1 MSVDASNS
9 LKPTGREAVRRAV
22 LGTARRVFAA
32 RGPRAPLRE
41 VAESAGVN
49 LGLIHRHIGN
59 KDDLL
64 AAVLESG
71 LRRGSARIDA
81 HDDAG
86 AAIRTMLLGAT
97 DNPDFSRLLLWLSLD
112 PGAVGRPLLDASN
125 RPARAVAA
133 MTSPPPS
140 DELGL
145 AMALT
150 VIYSWPVLREQIM
163 EVLEFTPQQ
172 REGVD
177 ARMAELVARVVT
189 GATGPTGAGGAG
201 CAGGAGGEE

>member
-1 MSVDASNS
+1 METPNPE
-9 LKPTGREAVRRAV
+9 KPRGREAVRRAV
-22 LGTARRVFAA
+22 LSTARRVFAA

-41 VAESAGVN
+41 VAEAAGVN

-71 LRRGSARIDA
+71 LRRGSAWIDI

-97 DNPDFSRLLLWLSLD
+97 ANPDFSRLLLWLSLD
-112 PGAVGRPLLDASN
+112 PGAVGRPLLDASD
-125 RPARAVAA
+125 RPVRAVAA
-133 MTSPPPS
+133 MTDPPPA

-150 VIYSWPVLREQIM
+150 VVYSWPVLREQIM
-163 EVLEFTPQQ
+163 DALEFAPEQ

-177 ARMAELVARVVT
+177 ARMANRLAQVVT
-189 GATGPTGAGGAG
+189 GSDAPTTA
-201 CAGGAGGEE
+201 ERDEQ

>member
-1 MSVDASNS
+1 MDTSNPG
-9 LKPTGREAVRRAV
+9 KPTGREAVRRAV

-41 VAESAGVN
+41 VAEVAGVN

-71 LRRGSARIDA
+71 LRHGSARIDV

-97 DNPDFSRLLLWLSLD
+97 ANPDFSRLLLWLSLD

-125 RPARAVAA
+125 RPVRAVAA
-133 MTSPPPS
+133 MTDPPPA
-140 DELGL
+140 DDLGL

-163 EVLEFTPQQ
+163 DVLEFAPEQ
-172 REGVD
+172 RAGVD
-177 ARMAELVARVVT
+177 ARMADLLALVVT
-189 GATGPTGAGGAG
+189 GPVAPTTAGR
-201 CAGGAGGEE
+201 EER

>member
-1 MSVDASNS
+1 M
-9 LKPTGREAVRRAV
+9 RRAV

-32 RGPRAPLRE
+32 RGPRASLRE
-41 VAESAGVN
+41 VAEAAGVN

-71 LRRGSARIDA
+71 LRHGSARIDV

-97 DNPDFSRLLLWLSLD
+97 ANPDFSRLLLWLSLD

-125 RPARAVAA
+125 RPVRAVAA
-133 MTSPPPS
+133 MTDPPPA
-140 DELGL
+140 DDLGL

-163 EVLEFTPQQ
+163 DVLEYAPEQ
-172 REGVD
+172 RECVD
-177 ARMAELVARVVT
+177 ARMADLLALVVT
-189 GATGPTGAGGAG
+189 GPVAPTTAGR
-201 CAGGAGGEE
+201 EER